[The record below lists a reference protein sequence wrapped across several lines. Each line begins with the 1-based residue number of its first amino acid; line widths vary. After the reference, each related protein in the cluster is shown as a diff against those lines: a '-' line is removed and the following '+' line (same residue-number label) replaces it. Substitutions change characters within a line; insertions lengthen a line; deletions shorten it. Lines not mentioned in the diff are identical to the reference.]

1 MSVDWRHLYS
11 SLLQENKDLKKQVE
25 VLEAI
30 LRTHLPVVE
39 ANIIKKKNDKQA
51 GKASM
56 RDVLQNDNGFVNGY
70 LNKFHRRRTGTWK
83 MEMV

>member
-1 MSVDWRHLYS
+1 MKSEVDWLYLYS
-11 SLLQENKDLKKQVE
+11 KAIRENKELKRQVQ
-25 VLEAI
+25 VLETI

-51 GKASM
+51 GKVSM

-70 LNKFHRRRTGTWK
+70 LNKFHRRTGTW
-83 MEMV
+83 

>member
-11 SLLQENKDLKKQVE
+11 SLLQENLELKKQIE

-39 ANIIKKKNDKQA
+39 ANIIKKKNDK
-51 GKASM
+51 
-56 RDVLQNDNGFVNGY
+56 
-70 LNKFHRRRTGTWK
+70 
-83 MEMV
+83 